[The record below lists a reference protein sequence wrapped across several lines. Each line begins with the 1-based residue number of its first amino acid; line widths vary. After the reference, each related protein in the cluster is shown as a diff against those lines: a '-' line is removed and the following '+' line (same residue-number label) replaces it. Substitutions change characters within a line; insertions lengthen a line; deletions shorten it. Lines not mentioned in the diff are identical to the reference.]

1 MSLAPLLL
9 SQLFLQCAPDVAPE
23 TLMPLVA
30 VESAA
35 KPFVVANVTDNTS
48 HFFDE
53 KERAVAFVNTLAA
66 QGKNYSAGLM
76 QINAK
81 NFAWLGLTNETV
93 FDHCANIRAGAKVL
107 QSCYARAAKNETSE
121 QTALRH
127 ALSCYYSGNFQRG
140 YAKEKTDGKSYIE
153 RIETKALAGK
163 PAVPALKTARADG
176 PVTPAKKTSRNPKK
190 TEAVIYPGYLVRG
203 EVTVS
208 QQREDFKYE

>member
-1 MSLAPLLL
+1 MSVSLTPLLL
-9 SQLFLQCAPDVAPE
+9 GQLFLQCAPGVAPE

-81 NFAWLGLTNETV
+81 NFTWLGLTNETV

-121 QTALRH
+121 QTALRN

-153 RIETKALAGK
+153 RIETKAVAGVIPALQVDGQTATPAAS
-163 PAVPALKTARADG
+163 PAVKPPEFVVSGD
-176 PVTPAKKTSRNPKK
+176 
-190 TEAVIYPGYLVRG
+190 EG
-203 EVTVS
+203 ESWDVFG
-208 QQREDFKYE
+208 DYGG